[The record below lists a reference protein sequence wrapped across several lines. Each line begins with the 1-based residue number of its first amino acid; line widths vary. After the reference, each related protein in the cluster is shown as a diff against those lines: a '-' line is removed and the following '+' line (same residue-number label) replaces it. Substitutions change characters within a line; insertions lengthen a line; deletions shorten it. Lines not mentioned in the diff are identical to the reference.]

1 MPIGLDT
8 QIIGVIVLKSFGNVV
23 NGFERILIFNH
34 CLHNLSFLLM
44 NFNLPVITS
53 NLVSKAAEESIS
65 KIIRSQNAMTLT
77 SWRFDENFGSF
88 YLPILSAAL
97 GRQSLSP
104 QPSRANSAGGL
115 VAR

>member
-1 MPIGLDT
+1 
-8 QIIGVIVLKSFGNVV
+8 
-23 NGFERILIFNH
+23 
-34 CLHNLSFLLM
+34 M

-65 KIIRSQNAMTLT
+65 KIIRSQNMTLT
-77 SWRFDENFGSF
+77 SWRFDEIFGSF

-97 GRQSLSP
+97 SRQSLSP

>member
-1 MPIGLDT
+1 
-8 QIIGVIVLKSFGNVV
+8 
-23 NGFERILIFNH
+23 
-34 CLHNLSFLLM
+34 
-44 NFNLPVITS
+44 
-53 NLVSKAAEESIS
+53 
-65 KIIRSQNAMTLT
+65 MTLT

-97 GRQSLSP
+97 SRQSLSP